1 MSGQISAA
9 QVKGLRDQTGAGV
22 MDCKRALTESGGD
35 LGAAKDL
42 LRRWGVAGVAKR
54 ATRVAT
60 EGVVAAYLHQLGEMP
75 PRVGALVELNCETDF
90 VAKTDEFRQLARD
103 IAVHVAAMQPRWIK
117 RDEVSQE
124 YLNEELKRV
133 RVDMEWLAGEAPH
146 VAEREADHRLD
157 EVLGEV
163 GGVLLEQ
170 QFVKD
175 PSKTVGDLIGEVAAG
190 VKENVVVRRICRFK
204 IGEE

>member
-1 MSGQISAA
+1 VAAQITAA
-9 QVKGLRDQTGAGV
+9 QVKELRDETGAGM
-22 MDCKRALTESGGD
+22 MDCKRALAESGGD

-54 ATRVAT
+54 AARAASEGIVAS
-60 EGVVAAYLHQLGEMP
+60 YLHQLSDMP

-90 VAKTDEFRQLARD
+90 VAKTDDFRQLARD
-103 IAVHVAAMQPRWIK
+103 IAVHVAAMAPRWIK
-117 RDEVSQE
+117 RDDVPQD
-124 YLNEELKRV
+124 YLDQELKRV
-133 RVDMEWLAGEAPH
+133 QADMEWLAGEVPH
-146 VAEREADHRLD
+146 VAEREADHKLSAL
-157 EVLGEV
+157 LGEA

-170 QFVKD
+170 PFVKD

-190 VKENVVVRRICRFK
+190 VKENVVVRRICRFR